1 MIHGIFSISFMEL
14 QRQIEEADLFQ
25 RDLQFGLRITFHT
38 CNGKNVFPENTL
50 ILLFHCVHWTKSSG
64 VFLKDFILLTDFK
77 TQFSRKLS
85 FIWVI
90 IITHNFVHIAP
101 AGKFMFKVNHKGTT
115 TTSMD
120 AVLVFL
126 LLNINK
132 KQDARK
138 LVNR

>member
-14 QRQIEEADLFQ
+14 QKQIEEADLFQ

-50 ILLFHCVHWTKSSG
+50 ILLFVFIEQKVLVFSSKT
-64 VFLKDFILLTDFK
+64 LYSYFK

-90 IITHNFVHIAP
+90 IITHNFVQIAP